1 MESTKLPQK
10 TSQLPIL
17 KKKKKRETGRERGK
31 NAPAVFALAQKVNFS
46 SFRNLELI
54 KVTKTNMINYYFL

>member
-10 TSQLPIL
+10 TSQPPIL
-17 KKKKKRETGRERGK
+17 KKKERETGRERGK

>member
-10 TSQLPIL
+10 TSQPPIL
-17 KKKKKRETGRERGK
+17 KKKKKETGRERGK

>member
-10 TSQLPIL
+10 TFQPPIL
-17 KKKKKRETGRERGK
+17 KKKKKGQTGRERGK
-31 NAPAVFALAQKVNFS
+31 NAPALFALAQKVNFS

>member
-10 TSQLPIL
+10 TSQPPIL
-17 KKKKKRETGRERGK
+17 KKKKKKETGRERGK

>member
-10 TSQLPIL
+10 TSQPPIL
-17 KKKKKRETGRERGK
+17 KKKKRETGRERGK

>member
-17 KKKKKRETGRERGK
+17 KKKKRETGRERGK

>member
-10 TSQLPIL
+10 TSQPPIL
-17 KKKKKRETGRERGK
+17 KKKRETGRERGK

>member
-10 TSQLPIL
+10 TSQPPIL
-17 KKKKKRETGRERGK
+17 KKKERETGRERGK

-54 KVTKTNMINYYFL
+54 KVTKKKNMINYYFL

>member
-10 TSQLPIL
+10 TSQPPIL